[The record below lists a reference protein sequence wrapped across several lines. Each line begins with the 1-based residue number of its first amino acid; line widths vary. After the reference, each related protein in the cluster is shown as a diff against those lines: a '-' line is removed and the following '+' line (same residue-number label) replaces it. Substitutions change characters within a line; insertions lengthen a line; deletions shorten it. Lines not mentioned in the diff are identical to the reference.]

1 MSKIDDNRFFA
12 ILRESAG
19 LYARAARAIAIETG
33 EDYTRQAAENRAKKH
48 PEILKD
54 IDEQNYDVAEEGLHS
69 LMRSKDEKIKLRAIE
84 FYLKTKAKRRGYIER
99 QEITGADGA
108 DMNLNIKIIEND
120 RPAGDN

>member
-19 LYARAARAIAIETG
+19 LYARAARAIEKETG
-33 EDYTRQAAENRAKKH
+33 EDYTRQAVKDRAAKH

-54 IDEQNYDVAEEGLHS
+54 INEQNYDIAEEGLHS
-69 LMRSKDEKIKLRAIE
+69 LMRSRDEKIKLRSIE
-84 FYLKTKAKRRGYIER
+84 FYLKTKGKTRGYIER